1 MTETA
6 RVSTIPAVK
15 AALLTQL
22 EHASWPRQKPDISYG
37 VPRDNNWPRE
47 LIMLTSTRDTAQ
59 SWGPSSTTVKR
70 RDETYTLIVLV
81 YASTPGSSQQEAT
94 ERAYELAGVIE
105 SLLRPTNQTLGVLGV
120 LWAEFAA
127 GDLTEAP
134 GTDGYEAVV
143 EIEIRVR
150 ARL

>member
-1 MTETA
+1 
-6 RVSTIPAVK
+6 
-15 AALLTQL
+15 
-22 EHASWPRQKPDISYG
+22 
-37 VPRDNNWPRE
+37 
-47 LIMLTSTRDTAQ
+47 MLTSTRETSQ
-59 SWGPSSTTVKR
+59 SWGPTSTAVKR
-70 RDETYTLIVLV
+70 RDESYTLIVFV

-94 ERAYELAGVIE
+94 ERAYEIAGVLE
-105 SLLRPTNQTLGVLGV
+105 QMLRPGNQTLGVPGV

>member
-1 MTETA
+1 
-6 RVSTIPAVK
+6 
-15 AALLTQL
+15 
-22 EHASWPRQKPDISYG
+22 
-37 VPRDNNWPRE
+37 
-47 LIMLTSTRDTAQ
+47 MLTSTRDTSQ
-59 SWGPSSTTVKR
+59 SWGPTSTAVKR
-70 RDETYTLIVLV
+70 RDETYTLIVLI
-81 YASTPGSSQQEAT
+81 YASTPGSSQKEAT
-94 ERAYELAGVIE
+94 ERAYELAGVLE
-105 SLLRPTNQTLGVLGV
+105 QLLRPGNQTLGVAGV